1 MKKFNWREALAGC
14 QVALGALG
22 FLIGLAFIA
31 FVGSYYLSQAF
42 GFFGTFVWITLM
54 VAVIGFIIGGIDS
67 DDFEP
72 Y

>member
-1 MKKFNWREALAGC
+1 MKNFNWRKALAGC
-14 QVALGALG
+14 QVALGVLG
-22 FLIGLAFIA
+22 FFIGLAFIA
-31 FVGSYYLSQAF
+31 FVSFYYLSQAF
-42 GFFGTFVWITLM
+42 GVFGTLVWVTLI